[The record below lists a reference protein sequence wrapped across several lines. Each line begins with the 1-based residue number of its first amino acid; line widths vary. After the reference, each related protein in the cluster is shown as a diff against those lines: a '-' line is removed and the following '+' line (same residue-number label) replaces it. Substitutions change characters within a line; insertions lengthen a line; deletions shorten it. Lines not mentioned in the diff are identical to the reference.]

1 MPRRPLTRAE
11 SKQVTR
17 ERLLAAAERVLTRR
31 GYHGASLSE
40 IAGEAGYTIGA
51 VYSNFD
57 SKEDLLLA
65 LVERESLRIAQRIV
79 AATTDVEDAVEKLR
93 RGADEWMAFLAE
105 QSALYTVFIE
115 FWTVSV
121 RNRAIA
127 GRNAELWGRVRSA
140 IGSLIT
146 EHVHAA
152 GKALALPAEQVG
164 AAVMALGDGLA
175 IQRLEGSNA
184 IPDELFGELVGR
196 LVPALVEDS
205 R

>member
-1 MPRRPLTRAE
+1 MLTREE

-17 ERLLAAAERVLTRR
+17 QRLLAAATRVLARR
-31 GYHGASLSE
+31 GYHGASLAE
-40 IAGEAGYTIGA
+40 IAAEAGYTIGA

-57 SKEDLLLA
+57 RKEDLLLA
-65 LVERESLRIAQRIV
+65 LVEQESLRIAERIV
-79 AATTDVEDAVEKLR
+79 AATADVEDAVEKLR

-105 QSALYTVFIE
+105 QPELYAVLIE

-127 GRNAELWGRVRSA
+127 DRNAELWGTVRSA
-140 IGSLIT
+140 IGSLIE
-146 EHVHAA
+146 EHVRAA
-152 GKALALPAEQVG
+152 GMALTLPAEQVG

-175 IQRLEGSNA
+175 IQRLEGSDA

-196 LVPALVEDS
+196 LIPALVRDS